1 MIRTIKEEVIWLNE
15 FDNLKEAKEV
25 IGNWIE
31 EDYNR
36 LYVHS
41 ALGYRSPEEFETAK
55 LAAQSLHSF

>member
-25 IGNWIE
+25 IGSWIE
-31 EDYNR
+31 KDYNR

-41 ALGYRSPEEFETAK
+41 APGYRSPEEFEAAK
-55 LAAQSLHSF
+55 LAE